1 MARTVLVADDSIA
14 AQRLFEMVLTRE
26 GYNVIT
32 VGSGSEVI
40 ARVKEKQPDLALI
53 DATMPEVDGYQLCQT
68 LKKDPQFKNLPVI
81 MLAGTYEDV
90 DREKGAK
97 IVGAKAILAKPSK
110 SQVIV
115 SKVKEILA
123 LQEQL
128 QRKKEKP
135 KVTRPSARVVTAAEP
150 PPQPEREAEVVQEPP
165 SVEEEYTFDE
175 DSEEVDRAVESEILD
190 EEAEWAEGE
199 EEAFPTAAYE
209 EEPEGELFE
218 EPMVSKPTVTEP
230 MLAVAEVPAP
240 TRSVVAEVAEEEV
253 EERTP
258 PMRSS
263 VSPERLTLSEEH
275 LDAIAEEIATR
286 VAGKLIPALMQS
298 LARYVLEIPS
308 VKNVVENTRK
318 QVMKDILPNKHGKSK

>member
-1 MARTVLVADDSIA
+1 
-14 AQRLFEMVLTRE
+14 
-26 GYNVIT
+26 
-32 VGSGSEVI
+32 
-40 ARVKEKQPDLALI
+40 
-53 DATMPEVDGYQLCQT
+53 
-68 LKKDPQFKNLPVI
+68 
-81 MLAGTYEDV
+81 
-90 DREKGAK
+90 
-97 IVGAKAILAKPSK
+97 
-110 SQVIV
+110 
-115 SKVKEILA
+115 
-123 LQEQL
+123 
-128 QRKKEKP
+128 
-135 KVTRPSARVVTAAEP
+135 
-150 PPQPEREAEVVQEPP
+150 
-165 SVEEEYTFDE
+165 
-175 DSEEVDRAVESEILD
+175 
-190 EEAEWAEGE
+190 
-199 EEAFPTAAYE
+199 
-209 EEPEGELFE
+209 
-218 EPMVSKPTVTEP
+218 MVSKPTVTEP